1 MIEIRDRRND
11 VRRQLRVAA
20 MLAVVD
26 LRNSYRRTSLGP
38 IWGTVTSGVLIL
50 TLWSVFGNLFPD
62 ASYFSYLALGIL
74 LWSLVSG
81 PLAASS
87 SIFSGNENLI
97 RSTDIP
103 LWTYLLRMMLK
114 YLMVFA
120 HSFVIIPIVIVFS
133 GEVFPVSSLW
143 FLLSFPVVVVNVF
156 WISSLLAFL
165 STRFRDF
172 APIVANVTLVLFYM
186 TPVFW
191 KPDILHPTTREG
203 FLAWNP
209 FYYLLNLLREPWLG
223 NAPRVEDWIAGVVL
237 AVLGMILLVVVYRSL
252 RHRVI
257 FWL

>member
-1 MIEIRDRRND
+1 LREPKISWAELRRHI
-11 VRRQLRVAA
+11 RVAA
-20 MLAVVD
+20 ILAVVD

-38 IWGTVTSGVLIL
+38 IWGTVTSGVLIV

-62 ASYFSYLALGIL
+62 SSYFSYLALGIL

-87 SIFSGNENLI
+87 TIFSGNENLI
-97 RSTDIP
+97 RSTDLP
-103 LWTYLLRMMLK
+103 LWTYFLRMILK
-114 YLMVFA
+114 YLLVFA
-120 HSFVIIPIVIVFS
+120 HSFLIVPFVVIFS
-133 GEVFPVSSLW
+133 GGEIALSALW
-143 FLLSFPVVVVNVF
+143 FLLSLPLVVLNVF

-172 APIVANVTLVLFYM
+172 AQIVNNVTVVLFYL

-191 KPDILHPTTREG
+191 KPDILHPTSRES

-209 FYYLLNLLREPWLG
+209 FYYLINLLREPWLG
-223 NAPRVEDWIAGVVL
+223 HAPRNEDWVAGL
-237 AVLGMILLVVVYRSL
+237 LMGILGMAVLILVYRSFK
-252 RHRVI
+252 HRVI

>member
-1 MIEIRDRRND
+1 MAYKQTRTSLRL
-11 VRRQLRVAA
+11 QLRIAST
-20 MLAVVD
+20 LAYSD
-26 LRNSYRRTSLGP
+26 LKNSYRRTSLGP

-74 LWSLVSG
+74 LWSLISG

-114 YLMVFA
+114 YLLVFA
-120 HSFVIIPIVIVFS
+120 HSFVIVPIVVLFS
-133 GEVFPVSSLW
+133 GEVFPISSLL
-143 FLLSFPVVVVNVF
+143 FLLSFPIAVLNVF

-172 APIVANVTLVLFYM
+172 APIIANVTLVLFYM
-186 TPVFW
+186 TPIFW
-191 KPDILHPTTREG
+191 KPDILHPTTRES

-223 NAPRVEDWIAGVVL
+223 NAPRIEDW
-237 AVLGMILLVVVYRSL
+237 AVGLLMAALGMLLLVFVYRSL